1 MRAPYFERPK
11 AMNAIR
17 VHARRSGGRLWVGA
31 LLALAVL
38 PAGCS
43 KDRLLGVNDPNVL
56 LPSQVTSKD
65 GLPADF
71 AGALSDFQ
79 LSYSGS
85 GGGPLT
91 EGMINISGLFSDEF
105 SISETFPDRI
115 DIDRHT
121 IDVANAPQLTL
132 NFRTLQRARVSTER
146 AAADYEQFDANNPL
160 HAQALALAGYTYIMF
175 GENFCSGVPFSQLD
189 PNGIDLHF
197 GDPQTTTQIYDRAI
211 ADFTEAQGVSG
222 ATATEKNLAAL
233 GQARALLGEG
243 KFAEAAAAAATVPTS
258 FVYKIHH
265 SSTTNRENN
274 GVWSFGRSIGRW
286 TIGDREGVNGLPFRS
301 AADVRT
307 PFAQDSS
314 GGVGVK
320 GFDHT
325 TPLYYSMKYATRDS
339 SAVLAW
345 GGEARLIEAEAA
357 LSTGDAATWLGK
369 LNDLRATVGLTP
381 LTDPGTASGR
391 IALHFSERAMWLQ
404 LTAHRLGDM
413 RREVKYF
420 GMPIT
425 SVYEQGP
432 HPKGGIWGTQVVLP
446 IPFDE
451 VNNPQFKQCLD
462 TGV

>member
-1 MRAPYFERPK
+1 
-11 AMNAIR
+11 MNAIL
-17 VHARRSGGRLWVGA
+17 VFARRSAGRLWVGA
-31 LLALAVL
+31 PLALAL
-38 PAGCS
+38 LGAGCS
-43 KDRLLGVNDPNVL
+43 KDKLLGVNDPNVL
-56 LPSQVTSKD
+56 LPQQIASKD
-65 GLPADF
+65 ALPADF

-91 EGMINISGLFSDEF
+91 EGMINISGLFADEF

-121 IDVANAPQLTL
+121 IDISNAPELTL

-146 AAADYEQFDANNPL
+146 AAGDYKQFDANNPL
-160 HAQALALAGYTYIMF
+160 HAQALDLAGYTYLMF
-175 GENFCSGVPFSQLD
+175 AENFCSGVPFSELD

-197 GDPQTTTQIYDRAI
+197 GDPLTTTQVYDRAI
-211 ADFTEAQGVSG
+211 ARFDEATGVSG
-222 ATATEKNLAAL
+222 ATAIEKNLSAL
-233 GQARALLGEG
+233 GKARALLGEG
-243 KFAEAAAAAATVPTS
+243 KFADAAAAAATVPTS
-258 FVYKIHH
+258 FVYKIRH
-265 SSTTNRENN
+265 SATTTRENN

-286 TIGDREGVNGLPFRS
+286 TIGEKEGVNGLPFRS
-301 AADVRT
+301 QADVRT

-320 GFDHT
+320 GFDHS
-325 TPLYYSMKYATRDS
+325 TPLFYSIKYAARDS

-357 LSTGDAATWLGK
+357 LSTGDAVTWLAK
-369 LNDLRATVGLTP
+369 LNGLRAAVGLAP
-381 LTDPGTASGR
+381 LTDPGTNGAR
-391 IALHFSERAMWLQ
+391 IALHFQERAFWLQ
-404 LTAHRLGDM
+404 LTAHRLSDM

-420 GMPIT
+420 GVPAA
-425 SVYEQGP
+425 SVYQTGP
-432 HPKGGIWGTQVVLP
+432 HPKGGVWGTQVVLP

>member
-1 MRAPYFERPK
+1 
-11 AMNAIR
+11 MNAI
-17 VHARRSGGRLWVGA
+17 VQARRSGGRLWVGA
-31 LLALAVL
+31 LLALALL

-43 KDRLLGVNDPNVL
+43 KDQLLDVNDPNVL
-56 LPSQVTSKD
+56 LPQQISSKD
-65 GLPADF
+65 ALPADF

-121 IDVANAPQLTL
+121 IDVTNAPQLTL

-146 AAADYEQFDANNPL
+146 AARDYKQFDANNAL
-160 HAQALALAGYTYIMF
+160 HAQALALAGYTYLMF
-175 GENFCSGVPFSQLD
+175 AENFCSGVPFSSLD

-197 GDPQTTTQIYDRAI
+197 GAPQTTAQMYDTAMAR
-211 ADFTEAQGVSG
+211 FTEALTVSG
-222 ATATEKNLAAL
+222 ATALEKNLATL
-233 GQARALLGEG
+233 GEARVLLGEG
-243 KFAEAAAAAATVPTS
+243 QFAQAAALAATVPTG

-265 SSTTNRENN
+265 DATTSRENN
-274 GVWSFGRSIGRW
+274 GVWSFNRSIGRW
-286 TIGDREGVNGLPFRS
+286 TIGEKEGVNGLPFRS
-301 AADVRT
+301 QADART

-314 GGVGVK
+314 GGVGLK
-320 GFDHT
+320 GFDHS
-325 TPLYYSMKYATRDS
+325 TPLFYSVKYADRDS

-345 GGEARLIEAEAA
+345 GVEARLIEAEAA
-357 LSTGDAATWLGK
+357 LAAGDAATWLSK
-369 LNDLRATVGLTP
+369 LNALRAGAGLAP
-381 LTDPGTASGR
+381 LTDPGSAAGD
-391 IALHFSERAMWLQ
+391 IALHFQERAFWLQ
-404 LTAHRLGDM
+404 LTAHRVADM

-420 GMPIT
+420 NVPVT
-425 SVYEQGP
+425 SVYQTGP
-432 HPKGGIWGTQVVLP
+432 HPKGGVWGTQVVLP